1 MPLVRFYVKINYVV
15 EAPPNAIAH
24 PPDTGQL
31 LLSDAAVDV
40 PEGENLKVYANE
52 VKRRV
57 DAALDKWSKDVEER
71 SRGEQV

>member
-1 MPLVRFYVKINYVV
+1 MSLVRFYVKVNYVV

-24 PPDTGQL
+24 PPDTDQF

-52 VKRRV
+52 AKRRV
-57 DAALDKWSKDVEER
+57 DAALDRWTKDVEER
-71 SRGEQV
+71 FRGEQV